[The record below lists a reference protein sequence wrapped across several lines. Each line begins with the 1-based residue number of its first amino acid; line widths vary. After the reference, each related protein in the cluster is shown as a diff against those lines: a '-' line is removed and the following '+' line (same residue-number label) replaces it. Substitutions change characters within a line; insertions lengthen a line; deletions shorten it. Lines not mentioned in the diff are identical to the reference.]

1 MLPGRVT
8 GRYWGARKKGLEGV
22 TKQSCRSESQ
32 PRAGPRAEGPLGHSS
47 SAFPLPPST
56 LPIGRK
62 GKCPSSLYMAWLET
76 LSQDLRPPV
85 ILIRG
90 NQENVLTFYCQ

>member
-1 MLPGRVT
+1 MGKALWQLLTCHFFLP
-8 GRYWGARKKGLEGV
+8 
-22 TKQSCRSESQ
+22 C
-32 PRAGPRAEGPLGHSS
+32 
-47 SAFPLPPST
+47 ST
-56 LPIGRK
+56 LPVGRK

>member
-1 MLPGRVT
+1 MKRGLVGQPE
-8 GRYWGARKKGLEGV
+8 GAALRHAHPAPH
-22 TKQSCRSESQ
+22 CR
-32 PRAGPRAEGPLGHSS
+32 R
-47 SAFPLPPST
+47 ST

-62 GKCPSSLYMAWLET
+62 GRCPSSLYMAWLET

-85 ILIRG
+85 ILTRG